1 MIRHPP
7 RSTRTDTLFPYTT
20 LFRSR
25 HERCAIGAAAPTAYG
40 NPKRSENAPLHIMA
54 SVAVLALGNELAP
67 HDLSKDLHRGG
78 TILEF
83 SARRRRER
91 CPHRVQIPL
100 GPPDGGSLAARPR
113 QTLPKRDRFLFG
125 GPPPFSESSRFP
137 LFEVYTSNPLSPRR
151 HPPPN

>member
-1 MIRHPP
+1 MTRRPP
-7 RSTRTDTLFPYTT
+7 RSTRTYTLCPYTT
-20 LFRSR
+20 LFRSLGRCQHEARR

-83 SARRRRER
+83 AARRRRER
-91 CPHRVQIPL
+91 C
-100 GPPDGGSLAARPR
+100 
-113 QTLPKRDRFLFG
+113 LP
-125 GPPPFSESSRFP
+125 
-137 LFEVYTSNPLSPRR
+137 
-151 HPPPN
+151 